1 MALFNDLTMLPIAY
15 DRQQASAVPE
25 NPEVG
30 KMLLLSLLL
39 GALETLF
46 SMVFAY
52 GAGPSG
58 LFHADYQMDTCD
70 KKMQSAVWLQM
81 SIAAE
86 LLIFSARAPSFIF
99 TSIPPSIALA
109 TSVIFGCLLTTLLA
123 GVFKYFGKLPVTDMV
138 LIWAYDI
145 ICLLV
150 IDICKVIYLR
160 AFNESMD
167 TLPDVD
173 YDAPHP
179 AELSRATGA
188 TMDRPISKSG
198 QVVDVLMH
206 MHYDDDEKSISR
218 VNASQ
223 RRMEDWAAGHS
234 QAFRSKQETSQ
245 LAGVLDNS
253 NDIRGASMAH
263 YREKSRGKSTSH
275 QVSRVRAA
283 STGESLA
290 VPSNQGYG
298 PTSTTLYGRDL
309 LSASYSLR
317 PNTPANAT
325 QYQRI
330 GTSYRR

>member
-30 KMLLLSLLL
+30 KMLLLALLL

-58 LFHADYQMDTCD
+58 LFHAEYDMDTCD

-99 TSIPPSIALA
+99 TSISPSPALA
-109 TSVIFGCLLTTLLA
+109 SSVLFGCLLTTVLA
-123 GVFKYFGKLPVTDMV
+123 GVFKYFGRLPITDMI
-138 LIWAYDI
+138 LIWVYDI

-150 IDICKVIYLR
+150 IDICKVVYLR
-160 AFNESMD
+160 AFNESME

-188 TMDRPISKSG
+188 TMDRPVSKSG

-206 MHYDDDEKSISR
+206 MHYDDDGKSMNK
-218 VNASQ
+218 VDASQ
-223 RRMEDWAAGHS
+223 RRMEDWAAGRS
-234 QAFRSKQETSQ
+234 QALRSKQESSQ
-245 LAGVLDNS
+245 LVGVTDTS
-253 NDIRGASMAH
+253 NDFRGSSMAH
-263 YREKSRGKSTSH
+263 YREKSKGKPFHQTETRG
-275 QVSRVRAA
+275 RAA
-283 STGESLA
+283 STGDSLA

-298 PTSTTLYGRDL
+298 PTSTSIYGRDL

-325 QYQRI
+325 QYKRF
-330 GTSYRR
+330 GASYRR